1 MYEDRTSMQLSEY
14 EPFKDTCEKAL
25 KMFAEWEGKDGR
37 TNRAFIGGGDDFG
50 NCIILFKG
58 NEDEVFA
65 IKSFLEHM
73 DERNGK

>member
-1 MYEDRTSMQLSEY
+1 MAMKLSEH
-14 EPFKDTCEKAL
+14 EPFKCTCEKAL
-25 KMFAEWEGKDGR
+25 KMFREWQGKDGR
-37 TNRAFIGGGDDFG
+37 TTRAFIGAGDDFG

-65 IKSFLEHM
+65 IKRFLEHL